1 MTVAALIE
9 FLKSCPE
16 NEEVSILYP
25 EDHYGDDDGV
35 AIDEVVY
42 ITGTSKV
49 KHGVYI
55 KIE

>member
-9 FLKSCPE
+9 FLRSCPE

-25 EDHYGDDDGV
+25 EDHYGDDEGV
-35 AIDEVVY
+35 VIDEVAY

-55 KIE
+55 KIG